1 MKTYKII
8 ILFILLFLIYKHLT
22 SSKFTYFDLVSIPS
36 SNLKKY
42 NNVAV
47 IGGGISG
54 LNFCKNT
61 QNSLSVHLFEK
72 SKKLG
77 GNNYSSSEKIPMRFS
92 CFLTYNSKALKD
104 LLKELNLEV
113 QKINSPKLEI
123 RNCNKIVKN
132 SAIDAFNF
140 IFFNYIPL
148 ILKFNF
154 SNVLESTNIK
164 NELDFNNSIVNYNF
178 KTMCGINL
186 FSDFK
191 NFNRLPS
198 CMIARYLELAFKINH
213 EKYYETIKK
222 GNHLLHE
229 ALLKNI
235 SNNVN
240 IQLDYSIDNVIVD
253 NNKKIILNNK
263 YKFDSIVISTQPH
276 NASKILPKNLEPH
289 QSIFKCFEIVKSYSC
304 VHNYKN
310 VFLNQNRK
318 AYLAW
323 EVVKDNHY
331 LHIDAYFYK
340 LPNIKKPRER
350 FITVWYD
357 SAPNIIPKK
366 YIIEESFTLLSRQI
380 QSKKKLLNDLLFKLK
395 TNHSNIFLC
404 NSAYYG
410 FMWHTDGV
418 EISNNLSKSFLNI
431 L

>member
-8 ILFILLFLIYKHLT
+8 ILFILLFVIYKHLT
-22 SSKFTYFDLVSIPS
+22 SSKFTYFDLISIPS

-42 NNVAV
+42 KNVGV

-72 SKKLG
+72 KKKLG

-104 LLKELNLEV
+104 LVKELNLEV
-113 QKINSPKLEI
+113 QKINSPELEI
-123 RNCNKIVKN
+123 RNNNEIVKN
-132 SAIDAFNF
+132 SAIDTFNF
-140 IFFNYIPL
+140 LFFNYIPL

-154 SNVLESTNIK
+154 SKRLESINIK

-186 FSDFK
+186 FSDFRD
-191 NFNRLPS
+191 FDRLPS
-198 CMIARYLELAFKINH
+198 CMIARYLELAFKLNY
-213 EKYYETIKK
+213 EKHYETIKN

-229 ALLKNI
+229 ALVKNI
-235 SNNVN
+235 KDNVN
-240 IQLDYSIDNVIVD
+240 IQTNNLIKNIIIDD
-253 NNKKIILNNK
+253 NKKIILNNK
-263 YKFDSIVISTQPH
+263 YKFDSIVICTQPH
-276 NASKILPKNLEPH
+276 DASKILPKNLEPH
-289 QSIFKCFEIVKSYSC
+289 QSIFKCFEIAKAYSC

-310 VFLNQNRK
+310 VFLKQDSK
-318 AYLAW
+318 KCLAW
-323 EVVKDNHY
+323 EVIKNNHY

-340 LPNIKKPRER
+340 LPNIKRPRER
-350 FITVWYD
+350 FITVRYG
-357 SAPNIIPKK
+357 SAPNIIPNK

-410 FMWHTDGV
+410 FMWHADGV
-418 EISNNLSKSFLNI
+418 DISNNISKSFLNV